1 MAESFSPPTVKPS
14 CLSGNPKLQDSR
26 FIIDNLVRS
35 VQLGEDRLDSQL
47 IPCRDE
53 TADIVADELGQR
65 LIFHRQFGFRP
76 NAIAKLPLDG
86 REGRLY
92 IRSLMVVF
100 QKLLTVE
107 AEVMERLLEQ
117 AADAASRVRLEREE
131 CLRLDVLH
139 RLEILFARIRP
150 VCTPS
155 LDRESL
161 ARGFHQRRQLR
172 AVAGILVENLNGG
185 HDMGF
190 RATCYV
196 SLHPLR
202 LGDEATMLDVEPSIK
217 LGGRESRGIEG
228 EIRLDFGQRQCT
240 ADHQTI
246 EDVEDGLV
254 VEYIEDA
261 VEMRQPA
268 DEALIMGFLQESGEA
283 PRRYHAVDLVDG
295 AEQRIAE
302 RNRRSAFL
310 DGRFR
315 DGGAEI
321 PEQRQK
327 MMAFVNLRGVVQGP
341 VLRVGFPLCPLD
353 RRGLD
358 QLFALRDP
366 EPSCMQM
373 LAGLNRSAADARA
386 GTQRPII
393 TGARHSAI
401 DQGYAIAAVPALR
414 GHQIHAIGSRNPAAN
429 DDLLSLDQSR
439 RIHLPPNELRLLSR
453 QDYYRHEN
461 AVGERKNN
469 WKSKIF
475 MTIFWSW
482 LDDLRNLLARRELR
496 CCASCSRLLSARNWS
511 ARRRQW
517 RWIPA
522 RGRGLRSCRSRE
534 NRWARRNGESSVLRR
549 RGVLREVVGKD
560 ALWIG
565 VDEAVTRIVQFA
577 RLHSATGA
585 KRRQFFAV
593 LRRLLYRN
601 LQSATPRIS
610 HQREAAKIVARYS
623 QGSFSH
629 PRYFL
634 QPLAVLSLCDIQLL
648 HDLEL
653 CLLAAQQGNGL
664 VCVLY
669 RLRCFLSRHGIR
681 SSRSS

>member
-100 QKLLTVE
+100 QKLLPVE
-107 AEVMERLLEQ
+107 AEIVERFLEQ
-117 AADAASRVRLEREE
+117 AADAASRVRLELEE
-131 CLRLDVLH
+131 CLRLDVLY

-321 PEQRQK
+321 PEQREK

-358 QLFALRDP
+358 QLFALSDQQ
-366 EPSCMQM
+366 PSCMQM

-414 GHQIHAIGSRNPAAN
+414 GHHIHAIGSRNPAAN

-439 RIHLPPNELRLLSR
+439 RIHLPPNKLRLLSR
-453 QDYYRHEN
+453 QHYYRHEN
-461 AVGERKNN
+461 AIGERKNN
-469 WKSKIF
+469 WKVGIF
-475 MTIFWSW
+475 MTIFCSW
-482 LDDLRNLLARRELR
+482 LDDQRNLLAKREPR
-496 CCASCSRLLSARNWS
+496 CSASCSRLLSVTNWCE
-511 ARRRQW
+511 RRRQW

-522 RGRGLRSCRSRE
+522 RGRGLRFCRLRE
-534 NRWARRNGESSVLRR
+534 SRWARGKGESSVLGG

-560 ALWIG
+560 AFRIR
-565 VDEAVTRIVQFA
+565 VDIAVARIIQLA
-577 RLHSATGA
+577 RFHSATGT
-585 KRRQFFAV
+585 KRRQFLAV
-593 LRRLLYRN
+593 PWRFLCRH
-601 LQSATPRIS
+601 LQSMTPCIA
-610 HQREAAKIVARYS
+610 HQREVAQIVACYCQR
-623 QGSFSH
+623 GFSC

-634 QPLAVLSLCDIQLL
+634 QPLAMLL
-648 HDLEL
+648 LRNVHLLNDLEL
-653 CLLAAQQGNGL
+653 RELAAQQGNGR
-664 VCVLY
+664 VCVLC
-669 RLRCFLSRHGIR
+669 RRHQFLGRHGLR
-681 SSRSS
+681 SSR